1 MSMKAAISELAA
13 ATLLAAG
20 DAAAQSRTTTPGVVY
35 VLTVLLMD
43 TSILVT
49 PNMCCPKRT
58 IRYPRRALIRYAVTT
73 RAQTVRVPPLGRY
86 AGGETGRP
94 RRDSRQLELPRGFAY
109 ESSYRGSRSSSSEA
123 GRGRRSGAPPA
134 LARST

>member
-43 TSILVT
+43 TSILAT
-49 PNMCCPKRT
+49 PDMVRPQRT
-58 IRYPRRALIRYAVTT
+58 IRYPRGAPIRYALAT
-73 RAQTVRVPPLGRY
+73 RAHDRTRSAFWG
-86 AGGETGRP
+86 AGTAVVKPGGHGAILVNWNYRGLCIREH
-94 RRDSRQLELPRGFAY
+94 LPRL
-109 ESSYRGSRSSSSEA
+109 SIVIV
-123 GRGRRSGAPPA
+123 
-134 LARST
+134 